1 MEQRRRGVRH
11 LLKTGKRGIMRVIFS
26 RTGIILLFLALGVG
40 LLFLL
45 TVNIARWMSETLV
58 GATIVFQLVTVAIL
72 INSRMD
78 ASAKITWLLLIA
90 VVPVIG
96 GTFYYFTKG
105 NWGNRN
111 FSRRVNRKIEMN
123 RSAIRQDP
131 DVMMRLA
138 EREPQEAAVARY
150 IASTGCYPVYQDTS
164 VRYFAVGED
173 YWQSMLTDLEN
184 AQSYIYLEYFII
196 QEGEM
201 WGEILDI
208 LARKVKD
215 GIKVRVLYDGTC
227 ELTRLP
233 HDYSKRLSEIGIEC
247 HMFSPL
253 TPFVSTHYN
262 YRDHR
267 KNLVID
273 GKIAYTGGVNLADE
287 YVNIEHPF
295 GHWKDSGIRVQG
307 PAVESFLLM
316 FSEMWEVSD
325 PSAALSTTEILN
337 TAEPQE
343 AEGFVLPFG
352 DSPFDSEK
360 VGEQVYMDFLN
371 RAERYVHIMSPY
383 LILDGELQNAIC
395 FAAQRGVDVRLI
407 LPGIPD
413 KKFAYLLAKTYFPVL
428 VESGVKIYTYTP
440 GFLHSKSFVADGR
453 RAFVGSINLDYRSL
467 YHHFECGALL
477 YDVPCIAE
485 IEEDF
490 QKTILECEPVTQ
502 ERLKQEKLLSRVA
515 GGVLKAIAP
524 LL

>member
-1 MEQRRRGVRH
+1 MEQQNGVMH
-11 LLKTGKRGIMRVIFS
+11 LLKTGKRGFMRVIFS
-26 RTGIILLFLALGVG
+26 RTGIFLLLILAGAG

-45 TVNIARWMSETLV
+45 TYNFARWLSNTLF
-58 GATIVFQLVTVAIL
+58 GATIVFQLVTVAVL

-78 ASAKITWLLLIA
+78 HSAKITWLLLIA
-90 VVPVIG
+90 ILPIIG
-96 GTFYYFTKG
+96 GIFYFYTKG
-105 NWGNRN
+105 NLGNRT
-111 FSRRVNRKIEMN
+111 FSRRVNRKIELN
-123 RSAIRQDP
+123 RDVIRQDP
-131 DVMMRLA
+131 EVMQRLK
-138 EREPQEAAVARY
+138 EREPQEAAVAKY

-164 VRYFAVGED
+164 VRYYPLGED
-173 YWQSMLTDLEN
+173 YWRDLLTDLKN
-184 AQSYIYLEYFII
+184 AKSYIYLEYFII

-208 LARKVKD
+208 LARKARA
-215 GIKVRVLYDGTC
+215 GLRIRVLYDGTC
-227 ELTRLP
+227 ELNRLP
-233 HDYSKRLSEIGIEC
+233 HDYSKRLGGLGIEC

-253 TPFVSTHYN
+253 LPFLSTHYN

-267 KNLVID
+267 KILVID
-273 GKIAYTGGVNLADE
+273 GDIAYTGGVNFADE
-287 YVNIEHPF
+287 YVNLTHPF

-307 PAVESFLLM
+307 RAAESFLLM

-325 PSAALSTTEILN
+325 PSAPLEATCIRDTSV
-337 TAEPQE
+337 PRE

-352 DSPFDSEK
+352 DSPFDSDK

-395 FAAQRGVDVRLI
+395 FAAQRGVDVSLI

-428 VESGVKIYTYTP
+428 MEAGVKIYTYTP
-440 GFLHSKSFVADGR
+440 GFLHAKSFVADGK

-477 YDVPCIAE
+477 YDVPCIAD
-485 IEEDF
+485 IEKDF
-490 QKTILECEPVTQ
+490 QETLLKCAPVTQ
-502 ERLKQEKLLSRVA
+502 ERMKQEKLLSRAA
-515 GGVLKAIAP
+515 GFILKAVAP

>member
-1 MEQRRRGVRH
+1 
-11 LLKTGKRGIMRVIFS
+11 MRVIFS
-26 RTGIILLFLALGVG
+26 RTGIILLLLAAGAG

-45 TVNIARWMSETLV
+45 TLNFARWLSDTIV
-58 GATIVFQLVTVAIL
+58 GATIVFQFVTVAIL

-78 ASAKITWLLLIA
+78 PSAKITWLILIA
-90 VVPVIG
+90 IAPVIG
-96 GTFYYFTKG
+96 GAFYFFVKG
-105 NWGNRN
+105 NWGNRS
-111 FSRRVNRKIEMN
+111 FSRRVNSKIGLN

-131 DVMMRLA
+131 EVMRKLA
-138 EREPQEAAVARY
+138 EREPQEAAVAKY
-150 IASTGCYPVYQDTS
+150 IASTGCYPVYQDTA
-164 VRYFAVGED
+164 VRYFSSGED
-173 YWQSMLTDLEN
+173 YWQALLTDLEN
-184 AQSYIYLEYFII
+184 AESCIFLEYFII

-208 LARKVKD
+208 LERKVQD
-215 GIKVRVLYDGTC
+215 GLTVRVLYDGTC

-233 HDYSKRLSEIGIEC
+233 HDYSKRLHALGIEC

-253 TPFVSTHYN
+253 RPFISTHYN

-267 KNLVID
+267 KILVID

-287 YVNIEHPF
+287 YVNLLHPF
-295 GHWKDSGIRVQG
+295 GYWKDSGIRVEG
-307 PAVESFLLM
+307 SAVESFLLM
-316 FSEMWEVSD
+316 FLEMWEVSD
-325 PSAALSTTEILN
+325 STKTQEKTVIRN

-352 DSPFDSEK
+352 DNPFDNEK

-383 LILDGELQNAIC
+383 LILDGELQNAVC
-395 FAAQRGVDVRLI
+395 FAAQRGVDVSLI

-413 KKFAYLLAKTYFPVL
+413 KKFAYLLAETYFPVL
-428 VESGVKIYTYTP
+428 VEAGVKIYTYTP
-440 GFLHSKSFVADGR
+440 GFLHSKSVVADGN

-467 YHHFECGALL
+467 YHHFECGAIL
-477 YDVPCIAE
+477 YGVPCIAE

-490 QKTILECEPVTQ
+490 QKTIPACEPVTP
-502 ERLKQEKLLSRVA
+502 ERLKEEKLLSRLA
-515 GGVLKAIAP
+515 GGILKAVAP

>member
-1 MEQRRRGVRH
+1 MEQHRGVKH

-26 RTGIILLFLALGVG
+26 RTGIILLLFALGAG

-45 TVNIARWMSETLV
+45 TVNFARWMSDTLV
-58 GATIVFQLVTVAIL
+58 GATIVFQIVTVAVL
-72 INSRMD
+72 INSRSD
-78 ASAKITWLLLIA
+78 ASSMITWLLLITL
-90 VVPVIG
+90 VPVVG
-96 GTFYYFTKG
+96 GAFYYFSRG
-105 NWGNRN
+105 NWGNRT
-111 FSRRVNRKIEMN
+111 FSRRVNSQIEMN
-123 RSAIRQDP
+123 RFAIRQDP
-131 DVMMRLA
+131 EVMRRLA
-138 EREPQEAAVARY
+138 ECDPQEASVAKY

-164 VRYFAVGED
+164 VRYFPSGED
-173 YWQSMLTDLEN
+173 YWQNMLTDLEG
-184 AQSYIYLEYFII
+184 AESYIYLEYFII

-208 LARKVKD
+208 LARKAKD
-215 GIKVRVLYDGTC
+215 GLKIRVLYDGTC

-233 HDYSKRLSEIGIEC
+233 HDYSKRLREIGIEC

-253 TPFVSTHYN
+253 LPFVSTHYN

-267 KNLVID
+267 KILVID
-273 GKIAYTGGVNLADE
+273 GEIAYTGGVNLADE
-287 YVNIEHPF
+287 YVNILHPF
-295 GHWKDSGIRVQG
+295 GHWKDTGIRVQG

-325 PSAALSTTEILN
+325 PSAALSMTEIRN

-343 AEGFVLPFG
+343 SEGFVLPFG
-352 DSPFDSEK
+352 DSPFDNEK

-383 LILDGELQNAIC
+383 LILDGELQNALC

-413 KKFAYLLAKTYFPVL
+413 KKYVYLLAKTYFPVL
-428 VESGVKIYTYTP
+428 VEAGVKIYTYTP
-440 GFLHSKSFVADGR
+440 GFLHAKSFVADGK

-467 YHHFECGALL
+467 YHHFECGSLL

-490 QKTILECEPVTQ
+490 QKTILACEPVTQ
-502 ERLKQEKLLSRVA
+502 ERLKREKPLARIV
-515 GGVLKAIAP
+515 GGILKAIAP